1 MKRGKLKRLAQV
13 KNCDHKFIDSKAC
26 LKCGFIPKPCAEP
39 AVPVA
44 KRVPFSFSVTEHAV
58 TRLRRGYVIRYDGLE
73 HVVTKVNQ
81 SCARIAPLH
90 TAGTET
96 VKFTPRFAEKPVSFS
111 VPIKHNVVSI
121 SANSE
126 GEILRKLSPEQME
139 SRGFK

>member
-1 MKRGKLKRLAQV
+1 MKRGKLKRSKSGGENGNSNQS
-13 KNCDHKFIDSKAC
+13 HKLVSDGST
-26 LKCGFIPKPCAEP
+26 PSP
-39 AVPVA
+39 API
-44 KRVPFSFSVTEHAV
+44 KRIAPFSFSVTEHAI

-96 VKFTPRFAEKPVSFS
+96 VKFTPRFSEKPVTFS